1 MNQSTQSTPEP
12 GDLCEGC
19 RKPNAWM
26 LIDPVYKYVCGGC
39 AEKGTADVMFLN
51 NVFRGFRTCAC
62 GRRTPLMEMTTAG
75 KLFCRGCSKELFLGG
90 ESPQST
96 L

>member
-1 MNQSTQSTPEP
+1 MNQLKRSTPEP

-26 LIDPVYKYVCGGC
+26 LIDPIYTYVCGGC

-51 NVFRGFRTCAC
+51 NHYRGFRSCSC
-62 GRRTPLMEMTTAG
+62 GGRTSVATAVNG
-75 KLFCRGCSKELFLGG
+75 KLNCYKCHKELFLGG
-90 ESPQST
+90 ESP
-96 L
+96 